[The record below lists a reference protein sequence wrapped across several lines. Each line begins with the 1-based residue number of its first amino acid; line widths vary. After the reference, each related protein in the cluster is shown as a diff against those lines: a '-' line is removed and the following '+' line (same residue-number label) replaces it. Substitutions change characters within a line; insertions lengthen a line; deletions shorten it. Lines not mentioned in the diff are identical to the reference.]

1 MTDVHAH
8 DADAHV
14 DPAPA
19 NTSKHY
25 GVSTSQIVAPMV
37 IYEIPFEPAD
47 SADWHVDISTD
58 GRRNFDSR
66 QAALAFARE
75 SAKAREVKSGV
86 TACIS
91 IQGGDGRWRTFD
103 PQLEPITPG
112 PGILSR

>member
-1 MTDVHAH
+1 MTDVHAD
-8 DADAHV
+8 DADAHA
-14 DPAPA
+14 DTAPA
-19 NTSKHY
+19 STSRHY
-25 GVSTSQIVAPMV
+25 GVSTSQIIAPMV

-75 SAKAREVKSGV
+75 SANAREMKSGV

-103 PQLEPITPG
+103 PQLEPIG
-112 PGILSR
+112 AGSVILG

>member
-1 MTDVHAH
+1 M
-8 DADAHV
+8 
-14 DPAPA
+14 
-19 NTSKHY
+19 
-25 GVSTSQIVAPMV
+25 I
-37 IYEIPFEPAD
+37 IYEIPFEPAG

-75 SAKAREVKSGV
+75 SAKAREVMSGI

-103 PQLEPITPG
+103 PQLEPIG
-112 PGILSR
+112 AGSDILAR

>member
-1 MTDVHAH
+1 
-8 DADAHV
+8 
-14 DPAPA
+14 
-19 NTSKHY
+19 
-25 GVSTSQIVAPMV
+25 MV
-37 IYEIPFEPAD
+37 IYEIPYEPAG

-75 SAKAREVKSGV
+75 SAKAREVTSGV

-103 PQLEPITPG
+103 PQLDPIAPDSN
-112 PGILSR
+112 ILG

>member
-1 MTDVHAH
+1 
-8 DADAHV
+8 
-14 DPAPA
+14 
-19 NTSKHY
+19 
-25 GVSTSQIVAPMV
+25 MV
-37 IYEIPFEPAD
+37 IYEIPFEPAG

-75 SAKAREVKSGV
+75 SAKAREVNFGV

-103 PQLEPITPG
+103 PQLEPIG
-112 PGILSR
+112 PSQDILS

>member
-1 MTDVHAH
+1 
-8 DADAHV
+8 
-14 DPAPA
+14 
-19 NTSKHY
+19 
-25 GVSTSQIVAPMV
+25 MV

-86 TACIS
+86 TACIC
-91 IQGGDGRWRTFD
+91 IQGGDGRWRSFD
-103 PQLEPITPG
+103 PQLDPIVPG
-112 PGILSR
+112 ADILG